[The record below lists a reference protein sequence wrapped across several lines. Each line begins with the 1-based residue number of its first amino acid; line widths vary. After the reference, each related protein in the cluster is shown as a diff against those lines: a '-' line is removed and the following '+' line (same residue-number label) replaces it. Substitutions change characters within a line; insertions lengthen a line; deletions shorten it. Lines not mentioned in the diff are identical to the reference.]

1 MMKSVAICTLP
12 LACYLLVVCLFPHMM
27 YVSMWLVHALHFRW
41 PVAGLLAASVAYLHP
56 YMRVGKLLLICSNY
70 YAKV

>member
-1 MMKSVAICTLP
+1 
-12 LACYLLVVCLFPHMM
+12 MM
-27 YVSMWLVHALHFRW
+27 YVSIWLVHALHFRW